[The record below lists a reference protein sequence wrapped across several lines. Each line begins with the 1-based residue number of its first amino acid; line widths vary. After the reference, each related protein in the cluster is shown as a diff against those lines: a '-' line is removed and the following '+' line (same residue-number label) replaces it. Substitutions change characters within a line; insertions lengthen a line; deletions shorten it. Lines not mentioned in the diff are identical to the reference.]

1 MDPFIGQ
8 FDQVMYVI
16 GLFLQILGLI
26 SFGVITGWFTLYV
39 IGQPEK
45 NWQLQSIVFS
55 VFLIFI
61 ALMVK
66 HLSRGAEGAF
76 LIGVAGSMIYWGLV
90 KTRVKPEK
98 KK

>member
-1 MDPFIGQ
+1 MDFYEILSIIGIFI
-8 FDQVMYVI
+8 QV
-16 GLFLQILGLI
+16 LGLI
-26 SFGVITGWFTLYV
+26 LFGVTTGWFTLHV
-39 IGQPEK
+39 LGQPEK
-45 NWQLQSIVFS
+45 NWQMLSIVSS

-76 LIGVAGSMIYWGLV
+76 LIGVAGSMIYWGLI

>member
-1 MDPFIGQ
+1 MDFYEVLSIIGIFI
-8 FDQVMYVI
+8 
-16 GLFLQILGLI
+16 QILGLI
-26 SFGVITGWFTLYV
+26 LFGVTTGWFTLHV
-39 IGQPEK
+39 LGQPEK
-45 NWQLQSIVFS
+45 NWQMQSIVSS

-76 LIGVAGSMIYWGLV
+76 LIGVAGSMIYWGLI